1 MLGLHL
7 LDVSVRKVT
16 QCNFTEEET
25 CSEAEI
31 GHSALA
37 GTEAVVV
44 LKHRTDSGE
53 TYHSV
58 GICDSSIEAQNGNYW
73 GKEQHLQWANP
84 GELERFADVRLVYDS
99 FILVRPRHLLGVQ
112 YWTVGFFEDQ
122 QGDEEQN
129 AKLFLSEASN
139 DT

>member
-1 MLGLHL
+1 MLSLHL

-25 CSEAEI
+25 CSEAEV

-44 LKHRTDSGE
+44 LKHRADSGE

-58 GICDSSIEAQNGNYW
+58 GVCDSSIESQNRNYW
-73 GKEQHLQWANP
+73 GKEQHFKWANP
-84 GELERFADVRLVYDS
+84 GELEGFADVILVYNS
-99 FILVRPRHLLGVQ
+99 SILVRPRHPLGVQ
-112 YWTVGFFEDQ
+112 YGTVGFFEDQ

-129 AKLFLSEASN
+129 AKLSLSEASN
-139 DT
+139 GK